1 MLQMRFVA
9 LLLLS
14 IFAGAV
20 VARAGT
26 SFDAFVVGLRPVC
39 AKSPSP
45 DCASAIGSFL
55 DSNAN
60 GRIEFA
66 EAKRARDQA
75 KRSVRDKNA
84 SLNSIERSMISVALM
99 VFQHAGI
106 RKVFANFDTDAD
118 GSLSQSELFADFR
131 LDQRPFKDVI
141 ADPKGVDWKSFAAR
155 FGKVGF
161 LITDLLPPS
170 HRQ

>member
-1 MLQMRFVA
+1 MLLTRFIA
-9 LLLLS
+9 SILLS
-14 IFAGAV
+14 IFAGTV
-20 VARAGT
+20 VAQAGIP
-26 SFDAFVVGLRPVC
+26 FDTFVVGLRPVC
-39 AKSPSP
+39 ATSPSP

-60 GRIEFA
+60 GGVEIA
-66 EAKRARDQA
+66 EVKRARDRA
-75 KRSVRDKNA
+75 KRSVRNNNS

-170 HRQ
+170 H